1 MERARHYGA
10 ILVIMTLMNS
20 PAIISPAMG
29 FGSGGGGRNCPAG
42 GCAQLWAGVTTCS
55 QARSTCNTTCTI
67 GDCPSKCEHK
77 WQVCMKTGGT
87 WPKAKDVVTPGMHGL
102 KPI

>member
-1 MERARHYGA
+1 MERAKHYGA
-10 ILVIMTLMNS
+10 ILAIMTAMIS
-20 PAIISPAMG
+20 PAIGHAS
-29 FGSGGGGRNCPAG
+29 GGRNCPAG

-55 QARSTCNTTCTI
+55 QARATCNSTCEI
-67 GDCPSKCEHK
+67 GDCASKCGSK
-77 WQVCMKTGGT
+77 WKVCMKTGGT